1 MNDGN
6 IILSTK
12 EEDDNDY
19 YDGEEKISQT
29 QTQTQ
34 GVIMTVNDNNKYTV
48 SELEYM
54 RHLIEGMEK
63 FNQIAILK
71 IVHSTSPDGINENNY
86 GCKINLTELS
96 NDTIEEINNHIKHVT
111 KQEHLL
117 KINENKKD
125 HYINDFFAK

>member
-1 MNDGN
+1 MNSSN
-6 IILSTK
+6 IILSTN
-12 EEDDNDY
+12 EDDD
-19 YDGEEKISQT
+19 DDDCDEEKKIH
-29 QTQTQ
+29 
-34 GVIMTVNDNNKYTV
+34 GVTMTVNDNNKYTV

-54 RHLIEGMEK
+54 RQLIEGMEK

-71 IVHSTSPDGINENNY
+71 IVHSVSPDGINENNY

-96 NDTIEEINNHIKHVT
+96 NETIEEINNYIKHVS

-117 KINENKKD
+117 KINENKKE